1 MHPKTEGILESS
13 LYVADVTSSVQF
25 YERIF
30 GFRVIGDFEGE
41 VAQWRR
47 VTAKYC
53 CYSRRV
59 ARARHRRRTTATVS
73 SIWRSRSLRRSVR
86 VGKLG
91 WRRTD
96 RGGREADVGVG
107 RPEPLF

>member
-1 MHPKTEGILESS
+1 MHPKTEGILEIS
-13 LYVADVTSSVQF
+13 LYVEDVASAVQC
-25 YERIF
+25 YERN
-30 GFRVIGDFEGE
+30 VWYLDSSDFERE
-41 VAQWRR
+41 VTQWRR